1 MGERVRKKK
10 PGSSAIANGASRGG
24 IHRMLDRRRVLR
36 SAAALVF
43 AYVLVMSGMGD
54 AVAVLADATLTHG
67 TSDTLITEDMLD
79 TEVPSDYTVNESMQ
93 ADASEGL
100 YDAYF
105 LKDSIQTVEIELD
118 ENNLNYLLQNAADK
132 PSVLTQSVTIGGETI
147 YYAGLKTKGNYTLE
161 HAVTDNAGSDRFSFT
176 INFGKYVKKKDYGVT
191 QNFYGC
197 SKISFNN
204 FYFDK
209 SMLKEYMALCLMT
222 EMGVPTPQYGLAK
235 LYINGDYYGVY
246 FMVEAYDS
254 SILEQYYGV
263 DDDELSSYLTK
274 PEDTT
279 FLYDDLLEDNSA
291 LWEFDEEVYADVEDM
306 LPTVMDWAEKLNRLS
321 EGTDFDGN
329 AIDVNSEEYLE
340 LLGEIYDIDEVVR
353 YFATHS
359 FLCQMD
365 NMFMTYQNFG
375 LYVDTDGKAILI
387 PWDYDLSFGC
397 YYPSDSETTANY
409 NIDVMFS
416 DANAAN
422 LSTDSICEYYEDY
435 PLFHVIYQNEY
446 LRGLYHTYMEDCA
459 KIMALGGT
467 TSGGVS
473 EGTAY
478 GASADSD
485 GGSDSGSADA
495 DSDGVSGSGSIG
507 ADSDGGTGSADADSD
522 GESGSG
528 NSDMEE
534 AVYAA
539 IVRES
544 AMGETI
550 SGNKTYD
557 PGYFNTFIDALR
569 EEITE
574 AASETLA
581 DNVYY
586 MNQISQPSDV
596 KKAFSNL
603 GKIMA
608 MRSLGVMAQVEGWDV
623 TVCGSGCD
631 LSTLGNA
638 VSGWTSTSGTLATID
653 YVTGIYTVADYGSSG
668 NGGGGNG
675 DNGGW
680 GMPGDNARSS
690 GTSPTLSVSEMLTTD
705 TYYQNIVEAAGVDTE
720 EDSLIVYKFTTTGT
734 PEGDY
739 TVSIPLA
746 SYYSECDGEISFY
759 SYSGRELTELE
770 VTVEDN
776 IYTATVSNLKY
787 IAVVQK
793 GGYAVYAEA
802 NPDAEGS
809 GNDADSD
816 SDGGSDAAD
825 QDDTQDGSGFVMT
838 EEMGFQIFLFAAACI
853 AAIIVVFVLKSGQK
867 GGGSRLKAGRPDS
880 GESSPEAGE
889 LDSGESRL
897 EAGRPDSGGSTSGK
911 PTAGGERKD

>member
-1 MGERVRKKK
+1 MGKWGLQRMGFRKDLMQSDLVRSGLSGK
-10 PGSSAIANGASRGG
+10 
-24 IHRMLDRRRVLR
+24 RRILK
-36 SAAALVF
+36 SGFAFLLALV
-43 AYVLVMSGMGD
+43 LVASCLGD
-54 AVAVLADATLTHG
+54 TVTVLADATLTHG

-79 TEVPSDYTVNESMQ
+79 TEVPSDYTVNASMQ

-132 PSVLTQSVTIGGETI
+132 PSVLTQSVTIGGETV
-147 YYAGLKTKGNYTLE
+147 YYTGLKTKGNYTLE
-161 HAVTDNAGSDRFSFT
+161 HSVTDNAGSDRFSFT

-209 SMLKEYMALCLMT
+209 SMLKEYMALSLMT

-235 LYINGDYYGVY
+235 LYINGEYYGVY
-246 FMVEAYDS
+246 FMVEAYDT

-279 FLYDDLLEDNSA
+279 FLYEELLEDNSA

-306 LPTVMDWAEKLNRLS
+306 LPTVMEWVQKLNQLS
-321 EGTDFDGN
+321 EGTDFEGN
-329 AIDVNSEEYLE
+329 AIDVNSEEYLK

-416 DANAAN
+416 DSNAAN
-422 LSTDSICEYYEDY
+422 LTTEEICAYYEDY

-446 LRGLYHTYMEDCA
+446 LRELYHTYMEDCA

-467 TSGGVS
+467 TSAGVS
-473 EGTAY
+473 EDTDTA
-478 GASADSD
+478 SD
-485 GGSDSGSADA
+485 E
-495 DSDGVSGSGSIG
+495 VSGD
-507 ADSDGGTGSADADSD
+507 AGTGEETDAEKS
-522 GESGSG
+522 
-528 NSDMEE
+528 
-534 AVYAA
+534 VYAS

-544 AMGETI
+544 SMGETI
-550 SGNKTYD
+550 SGSKVYD
-557 PGYFNTFIDALR
+557 PGYFNTFIETLR

-586 MNQISQPSDV
+586 MNQTNQPSDV

-608 MRSLGVMAQVEGWDV
+608 MRSLGVMAQVEGWDA

-638 VSGWTSTSGTLATID
+638 VSGWTSTSGILATID
-653 YVTGIYTVADYGSSG
+653 YVTGIYTIADYGSSG
-668 NGGGGNG
+668 GDGNG
-675 DNGGW
+675 NGGW

-690 GTSPTLSVSEMLTTD
+690 GTSPTLSISEMLETD
-705 TYYQNIVEAAGVDTE
+705 TYYQNIVEAAGVDTA
-720 EDSLIVYKFTTTGT
+720 EDSLVVYKFTTTGT

-746 SYYSECDGEISFY
+746 SYYGECDGEISFY
-759 SYSGRELTELE
+759 AYNGSELTELE

-787 IAVVQK
+787 IAVVQT
-793 GGYAVYAEA
+793 GGFAVYASA
-802 NPDAEGS
+802 NANQENADGTGADDGVS
-809 GNDADSD
+809 ANDGDNSAN
-816 SDGGSDAAD
+816 
-825 QDDTQDGSGFVMT
+825 QEDTQDGSGFVMT
-838 EEMGFQIFLFAAACI
+838 DEMVHQIILFAVVVI
-853 AAIIVVFVLKSGQK
+853 AAVIVVFVLKSKQK
-867 GGGSRLKAGRPDS
+867 GGKGDNP
-880 GESSPEAGE
+880 ES
-889 LDSGESRL
+889 
-897 EAGRPDSGGSTSGK
+897 K
-911 PTAGGERKD
+911 

>member
-1 MGERVRKKK
+1 M
-10 PGSSAIANGASRGG
+10 A
-24 IHRMLDRRRVLR
+24 RRIT
-36 SAAALVF
+36 ALVLMI
-43 AYVLVMSGMGD
+43 VLAVSCMGD
-54 AVAVLADATLTHG
+54 AVTVNADATLTHG

-105 LKDSIQTVEIELD
+105 LKDGIQTVEIELD

-147 YYAGLKTKGNYTLE
+147 YYTGFKTKGNYTLE
-161 HAVTDNAGSDRFSFT
+161 HSVTDNAGSDRFSFT

-209 SMLKEYMALCLMT
+209 SMLKEYMALSLMA

-235 LYINGDYYGVY
+235 LYINGEYYGVY
-246 FMVEAYDS
+246 FMVEAYDT

-274 PEDTT
+274 PEETT
-279 FLYDDLLEDNSA
+279 FIYDELLEDNSA

-306 LPTVMDWAEKLNRLS
+306 LPTVMEWVRKLNLLS

-329 AIDVNSEEYLE
+329 EIDVNSREYLE
-340 LLGEIYDIDEVVR
+340 LLGEIFDIDEVVR

-416 DANAAN
+416 SSDAAN
-422 LSTDSICEYYEDY
+422 LTIEEICEYYEDY
-435 PLFHVIYQNEY
+435 PLFHVVYQNEY
-446 LRGLYHTYMEDCA
+446 LRELYHTYMEDCA

-467 TSGGVS
+467 TSAGV
-473 EGTAY
+473 
-478 GASADSD
+478 
-485 GGSDSGSADA
+485 
-495 DSDGVSGSGSIG
+495 
-507 ADSDGGTGSADADSD
+507 
-522 GESGSG
+522 GEAETL
-528 NSDMEE
+528 DPEF
-534 AVYAA
+534 AA

-544 AMGETI
+544 AVGGTI
-550 SGNKTYD
+550 LGNKTYN
-557 PGYFNTFIDALR
+557 PGYFNSFIDALKKD
-569 EEITE
+569 ITE
-574 AASETLA
+574 AASEELA

-586 MNQISQPSDV
+586 MNQTNQPSDV

-608 MRSLGVMAQVEGWDV
+608 MRSLGVMAQVEGWDL

-638 VSGWTSTSGTLATID
+638 VSGWTSTGGILAAID
-653 YVTGIYTVADYGSSG
+653 YATGIYTIADYGSSG
-668 NGGGGNG
+668 GNG
-675 DNGGW
+675 NGGW
-680 GMPGDNARSS
+680 GAPGDNARSSGS
-690 GTSPTLSVSEMLTTD
+690 GTSPTLSVSEMLKTD
-705 TYYQNIVEAAGVDTE
+705 TYYQNIAEEAGVRDG
-720 EDSLIVYKFTTTGT
+720 EDSLVVYKFTTTGT

-746 SYYSECDGEISFY
+746 SYYEECGGEVTLYAYNGSEM
-759 SYSGRELTELE
+759 TELDAS
-770 VTVEDN
+770 VDDN
-776 IYTATVSNLKY
+776 IYTVTVSSLKY
-787 IAVVQK
+787 IAVVQT
-793 GGYAVYAEA
+793 GGYAAYAEV
-802 NPDAEGS
+802 NPDNESTESDYAGTDI
-809 GNDADSD
+809 NDNQQENTES
-816 SDGGSDAAD
+816 
-825 QDDTQDGSGFVMT
+825 GSGFVMSD
-838 EEMGFQIFLFAAACI
+838 EMIKQLIMFAAAVI
-853 AAIIVVFVLKSGQK
+853 AAVIVVFALKNRQRK
-867 GGGSRLKAGRPDS
+867 NKNER
-880 GESSPEAGE
+880 EAEEG
-889 LDSGESRL
+889 
-897 EAGRPDSGGSTSGK
+897 
-911 PTAGGERKD
+911 